1 MSELLSLS
9 HKKIKL
15 LINKYLVRVCYYQVY
30 EKSKRKKKPLV
41 TKLIH
46 KSCGAF
52 YPLSFLPYFH
62 SMCFLIFKKI
72 YFGKIVSLFIKIMIV
87 IKEAIMIMTTRV
99 IMTIIIIV
107 VAVIVMIA
115 ILIISVIITL
125 VIVVILIVA
134 IVTKLVIMIIIKGV
148 NSSDVAIYVA
158 FHIFHSAKKIVFDL
172 LFVVIKTLCCFQ
184 VIWLAKQNIGCY
196 PEGTYL
202 LKVNNRNFWT
212 RFEICSKLTI
222 KTPELV
228 T

>member
-1 MSELLSLS
+1 M
-9 HKKIKL
+9 
-15 LINKYLVRVCYYQVY
+15 
-30 EKSKRKKKPLV
+30 
-41 TKLIH
+41 
-46 KSCGAF
+46 
-52 YPLSFLPYFH
+52 
-62 SMCFLIFKKI
+62 
-72 YFGKIVSLFIKIMIV
+72 MI
-87 IKEAIMIMTTRV
+87 T
-99 IMTIIIIV
+99 IIV
-107 VAVIVMIA
+107 VAVMMAVIVMIA

-172 LFVVIKTLCCFQ
+172 LFVVIKILCCFQ

>member
-99 IMTIIIIV
+99 IMMITIIV
-107 VAVIVMIA
+107 VAVMMAVIVMIA
-115 ILIISVIITL
+115 ILIISVIITS
-125 VIVVILIVA
+125 VILVILIVT
-134 IVTKLVIMIIIKGV
+134 IVTKLVIMIIIKTV
-148 NSSDVAIYVA
+148 NI
-158 FHIFHSAKKIVFDL
+158 
-172 LFVVIKTLCCFQ
+172 
-184 VIWLAKQNIGCY
+184 N
-196 PEGTYL
+196 
-202 LKVNNRNFWT
+202 
-212 RFEICSKLTI
+212 
-222 KTPELV
+222 
-228 T
+228 